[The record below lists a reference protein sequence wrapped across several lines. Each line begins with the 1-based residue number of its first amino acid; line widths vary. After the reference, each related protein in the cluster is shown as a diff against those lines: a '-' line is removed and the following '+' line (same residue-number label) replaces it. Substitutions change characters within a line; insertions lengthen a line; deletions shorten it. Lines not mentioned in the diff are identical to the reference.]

1 VKNTLSRL
9 APGLAPLTSGDAPP
23 KGPLPVRPRRRR
35 PPLTRARAALLQR
48 LADQPEPCRVAALAA
63 VTRQHPNT
71 VREHLDVLVADGY
84 ATRVA
89 AEPDG
94 RGRPAWL
101 YAAVELEDVADD
113 AVVVAR
119 EYAGLAATLASH
131 LARTST
137 SPAEESIEAGSSWGH
152 QLALASGRQPAR
164 NATAARRQVVA
175 MLDELGFEPDADA
188 RAGVVRLR
196 RCPLLEAA
204 HEHPEVVCNVHLGLV
219 RAAMEELGADAGGA
233 SLRPFSEPGACRLD
247 LLPRRTRRSGG

>member
-1 VKNTLSRL
+1 M
-9 APGLAPLTSGDAPP
+9 PLTSDDAPR
-23 KGPLPVRPRRRR
+23 KGPLPARRPRRL
-35 PPLTRARAALLQR
+35 PPLTRARAAVLQR

-71 VREHLDVLVADGY
+71 VREHLDALVADGY

-101 YAAVELEDVADD
+101 YAAVDRSEVAGED
-113 AVVVAR
+113 VVVAR
-119 EYAGLAATLASH
+119 EYAGLAAALAAH
-131 LARTST
+131 LARS
-137 SPAEESIEAGSSWGH
+137 SGEPVEESREAGALWGR
-152 QLALASGRQPAR
+152 QLALASGREPAP

-175 MLDELGFEPDADA
+175 MLGELGFDPDADD
-188 RAGVVRLR
+188 RAAVVKLR

-219 RAAMEELGADAGGA
+219 SAALEELGADPEGA
-233 SLRPFSEPGACRLD
+233 ALKPFSEPGACRLE
-247 LLPRRTRRSGG
+247 LLTRRRPG

>member
-1 VKNTLSRL
+1 MKNTLKGL
-9 APGLAPLTSGDAPP
+9 TPAPTPLTSGDAPER
-23 KGPLPVRPRRRR
+23 GPLPARPHPRRRPR
-35 PPLTRARAALLQR
+35 LTRARAAVLRR

-71 VREHLDVLVADGY
+71 VREHLDALVADGY

-101 YAAVELEDVADD
+101 YAAVDLDQAAGESG
-113 AVVVAR
+113 AVTR
-119 EYAGLAATLASH
+119 EYAGLAAALAAH
-131 LARTST
+131 LTRTST
-137 SPAEESIEAGSSWGH
+137 HPAEESLAAGSSWGH
-152 QLALASGRQPAR
+152 QLALASGREPAP

-175 MLDELGFEPDADA
+175 MLDELGFEPEADA
-188 RAGVVRLR
+188 RAAVVRLR

-219 RAAMEELGADAGGA
+219 RAALEELGADADA
-233 SLRPFSEPGACRLD
+233 AALKPFAEPGACRLD
-247 LLPRRTRRSGG
+247 LLTRRRPG